1 MNHQMVILMFTKV
14 TVLFLSIVVIIAHMV
29 HRFLPG
35 HLHWNLHHHMV
46 TPRVPR
52 LSLLS
57 KTVAHKGAAIWPGI
71 SNSAPTW
78 RYPPSKPQHWWNPA
92 ANCDAVSCNWNQ
104 LDSGKKWEK
113 KTRIFKFFRAPI
125 WCSVDALLT
134 VIWLLLICWCAWI
147 CLWLN
152 MALGFVPASWDSWGP
167 CKQSHSWTVGCRRV
181 CKDLSSDSS
190 LYHRTTRT
198 IPCSARCPCAW
209 SKIRV
214 LSVLSFTT

>member
-14 TVLFLSIVVIIAHMV
+14 TVLFLSTVVIIAHMV

-52 LSLLS
+52 PMSLLS

-78 RYPPSKPQHWWNPA
+78 RYPPSKSQHWWNLA

-104 LDSGKKWEK
+104 LDTGKKKWKTMEK
-113 KTRIFKFFRAPI
+113 DAHLQILLGTKF
-125 WCSVDALLT
+125 DAVSMLD
-134 VIWLLLICWCAWI
+134 WLLFDCC
-147 CLWLN
+147 
-152 MALGFVPASWDSWGP
+152 
-167 CKQSHSWTVGCRRV
+167 
-181 CKDLSSDSS
+181 SSAGVRGSVYGS
-190 LYHRTTRT
+190 IWHL
-198 IPCSARCPCAW
+198 
-209 SKIRV
+209 V
-214 LSVLSFTT
+214 LSLHLEILEDRASKAIAGL